1 MYNTY
6 KKRTDFT
13 YHIHFLMSKK
23 KKCLDAADFGA
34 AFCLWRRPLI
44 SNICLQFKLE
54 SDSFNRMLIISE
66 GM

>member
-23 KKCLDAADFGA
+23 KKCLDVADFGA

-44 SNICLQFKLE
+44 SKMSPIQT
-54 SDSFNRMLIISE
+54 RI
-66 GM
+66 